1 MSGGQRGHLAFV
13 GEKLLVDNSAFQRGG
28 ERFVRADWL
37 AALEGGQL
45 YRSPILEF
53 EVLYS
58 ARNAREHAELTEEL
72 EALRPLDLPEAVVVA
87 ALGAQAELARHA
99 AGFHRLP
106 HQDYLVAAIAAANE
120 LGVLH
125 YDADFDRIAAH
136 SSLAFESVWIAPA
149 GTLDKEAADP
159 LRQRRRAIAHG
170 LAQFSGGRARDVLD
184 DILDLLEDELRSD
197 GLQLPARR

>member
-1 MSGGQRGHLAFV
+1 MGHSAFA
-13 GEKLLVDNSAFQRGG
+13 GRRLLVDNSAFQRGG
-28 ERFVRADWL
+28 DEFVRADWL
-37 AALEGGQL
+37 AALEGGHL

-72 EALRPLDLPEAVVVA
+72 EALRPLDLSEAVVGA

-125 YDADFDRIAAH
+125 YDADFDRIAEH
-136 SSLAFESVWIAPA
+136 SSSLAFESVWIAPA
-149 GTLDKEAADP
+149 GALDTEAADP
-159 LRQRRRAIAHG
+159 LRGRRRAINLS
-170 LAQFSGGRARDVLD
+170 LAQFSGERAREVLD
-184 DILDLLEDELRSD
+184 SVLDLLDDELRAD